1 MFYQGHIEPYRL
13 TIQGE
18 RRGNNKVQTYKKFF
32 FLHGGFSKRKNT
44 NDQSFNII
52 VTDET
57 TDNLKRKI
65 DKLFQSSDYTSEIAE
80 HIATVSIS
88 EEEMKS
94 NVWELLRDY
103 IERRDLLG
111 KTISIK
117 VYFLLKKEDDR
128 KGRRVVFLRHL
139 MDYMEEAYHE
149 LTDVPEDVHLQYSLG
164 SLIIYQPLITVE
176 GTSNPIEL

>member
-18 RRGNNKVQTYKKFF
+18 RRGNKKVQKYEKFF

-44 NDQSFNII
+44 VDQSFNII
-52 VTDET
+52 VTDES

-65 DKLFQSSDYTSEIAE
+65 DKLFQSSDYTKEIAE

-88 EEEMKS
+88 EEEKS
-94 NVWELLRDY
+94 IMWELLREY
-103 IERRDLLG
+103 LERRELLG

-117 VYFLLKKEDDR
+117 VYFLLKKGDDR

-139 MDYMEEAYHE
+139 MDYMEEAYHD

-176 GTSNPIEL
+176 GTSDPIEL